1 MIGARLLAGDSAT
14 VAALTTFRGERG
26 DLVRASLVNATPLK
40 WAVALVA
47 GPPQAVV
54 GLWKFQ
60 GLPWLGRGLL
70 AGELD
75 AVANVARLIGGLAI
89 VAALAWAVIRTRD
102 WRIGVATLGILA
114 LPMIRNQQYT
124 NVKFYLLWPVVVA
137 LASTKLKAT
146 HAAVAGAAILAL
158 NTSLLT
164 RHVHEGRAR
173 YADVRNA
180 YAGAKPDDCFF
191 TSDWGPPFWH
201 IWPGASAPLI
211 SMLWAGDER
220 DGGREDRVTPAVQN
234 CFCRSARVWTDA
246 TVGATAEVVRLT
258 DHFGY
263 TALPISEFLFRPGD
277 GSAVATNR
285 AGIFVYSANRRAALC
300 ESAGR

>member
-1 MIGARLLAGDSAT
+1 MDLGDELGCCSA
-14 VAALTTFRGERG
+14 
-26 DLVRASLVNATPLK
+26 
-40 WAVALVA
+40 
-47 GPPQAVV
+47 
-54 GLWKFQ
+54 
-60 GLPWLGRGLL
+60 
-70 AGELD
+70 
-75 AVANVARLIGGLAI
+75 
-89 VAALAWAVIRTRD
+89 
-102 WRIGVATLGILA
+102 GVASRL
-114 LPMIRNQQYT
+114 
-124 NVKFYLLWPVVVA
+124 
-137 LASTKLKAT
+137 
-146 HAAVAGAAILAL
+146 
-158 NTSLLT
+158 
-164 RHVHEGRAR
+164 HVHEEGFVVRRRLGRDHRHR

-220 DGGREDRVTPAVQN
+220 DGGREDRVTPAVRN

-285 AGIFVYSANRRAALC
+285 AGIFVYSAHRRAALC
-300 ESAGR
+300 ESAWR